1 MTERRQWSVSSTV
14 FTEPVVGPGIRL
26 VTRNPIPVLNMIV
39 ATITHKALQGFLL
52 VLLAGCS
59 TTYEPHLVL
68 PPGELDRSIDAA
80 VEVHPFVAADDLLFG
95 HSNYGVVADDY
106 ANKPPSQ
113 LTQTI
118 TQQVTAELAAHR
130 VFRKVSTY
138 DPSPDLI
145 LTGRIERFFEHD
157 RRKLWT
163 FIPYYSNKL
172 ASLFRVN
179 SYSTNGE
186 IHLTLTLLKPT
197 GEVLGSYV
205 GHSSFNED
213 YTPNSEVRPGDRL
226 NRALGQ
232 AVAQIRDEM
241 FADTTL
247 AKTRKTP
254 LALQ

>member
-1 MTERRQWSVSSTV
+1 MT
-14 FTEPVVGPGIRL
+14 RL
-26 VTRNPIPVLNMIV
+26 
-39 ATITHKALQGFLL
+39 HKALQGL
-52 VLLAGCS
+52 VMLLLAGCS
-59 TTYEPHLVL
+59 STYEPHLVL
-68 PPGELDRSIDAA
+68 PPAEFDRSIDAT
-80 VEVHPFVAADDLLFG
+80 VEVHPFVAADDLLSG

-113 LTQTI
+113 LTQSI

-130 VFRKVSTY
+130 VFRKVTTY

-163 FIPYYSNKL
+163 FIPYYSDKL

-179 SYSTNGE
+179 SFKADGE

-197 GEVLGSYV
+197 GETVGSYV
-205 GHSSFNED
+205 GHSSFKED
-213 YTPNSEVRPGDRL
+213 YTPNGEVRPGDRL

-232 AVAQIRDEM
+232 ALAQIRDEM
-241 FADTTL
+241 FADPSL
-247 AKTRKTP
+247 AKSRKSHP
-254 LALQ
+254 VALQ

>member
-1 MTERRQWSVSSTV
+1 MT
-14 FTEPVVGPGIRL
+14 RL
-26 VTRNPIPVLNMIV
+26 
-39 ATITHKALQGFLL
+39 HKALHGLVMLLL
-52 VLLAGCS
+52 VGCS
-59 TTYEPHLVL
+59 TTYEPQLIL
-68 PPGELDRSIDAA
+68 PPAEFDRSIDAT
-80 VEVHPFVAADDLLFG
+80 VEVHPFVAADDLLSG

-113 LTQTI
+113 LTQSI

-163 FIPYYSNKL
+163 FIPYYSDKL

-179 SYSTNGE
+179 SFKADGE

-197 GEVLGSYV
+197 GEIVGSYV
-205 GHSSFNED
+205 GHSSFKED
-213 YTPNSEVRPGDRL
+213 YTPNGEVRPGDRL

-241 FADTTL
+241 FADPTL
-247 AKTRKTP
+247 AKSRKP
-254 LALQ
+254 HPVALQ

>member
-1 MTERRQWSVSSTV
+1 MT
-14 FTEPVVGPGIRL
+14 RL
-26 VTRNPIPVLNMIV
+26 
-39 ATITHKALQGFLL
+39 HKALQGLMML
-52 VLLAGCS
+52 LLAGCS
-59 TTYEPHLVL
+59 STYEPHLVL
-68 PPGELDRSIDAA
+68 PPAEFDRSIDAT
-80 VEVHPFVAADDLLFG
+80 VEVHPFVAADDLLSG

-113 LTQTI
+113 LTQSI

-130 VFRKVSTY
+130 VFRKVTTY

-163 FIPYYSNKL
+163 FIPYYSDKL

-179 SYSTNGE
+179 SFKADGE

-197 GEVLGSYV
+197 GEIVGSYV
-205 GHSSFNED
+205 GHSSFKED
-213 YTPNSEVRPGDRL
+213 YTPNGEVRPGDRL

-241 FADTTL
+241 FADPTL
-247 AKTRKTP
+247 AKSRKP
-254 LALQ
+254 HPVALQ

>member
-52 VLLAGCS
+52 VLLVGCS

-118 TQQVTAELAAHR
+118 TQQVTTELAAHR

-179 SYSTNGE
+179 SYATNGE

>member
-1 MTERRQWSVSSTV
+1 MVTALRRT
-14 FTEPVVGPGIRL
+14 
-26 VTRNPIPVLNMIV
+26 LN
-39 ATITHKALQGFLL
+39 GW
-52 VLLAGCS
+52 LLAVLVSGCS

-68 PPGELDRSIDAA
+68 PPAELNRTIDAV
-80 VEVHPFVAADDLLFG
+80 VEVHPFVASDDLLFG
-95 HSNYGVVADDY
+95 HSHYGVLADDY
-106 ANKPPSQ
+106 SNHSPSQ
-113 LTQTI
+113 LTQSL

-145 LTGRIERFFEHD
+145 LTGRVDRFFEHD

-179 SYSTNGE
+179 SYTTTGE

-197 GEVLGSYV
+197 GKVIGSYV
-205 GHSSFNED
+205 GHATFNED
-213 YTPNSEVRPGDRL
+213 YTPNSDVHPGDRL

-241 FADTTL
+241 FADTSL
-247 AKTRKTP
+247 AKTRLTDP
-254 LALQ
+254 VARQ

>member
-1 MTERRQWSVSSTV
+1 MTERRKWSVSSTV

-52 VLLAGCS
+52 VLLVGCS

-118 TQQVTAELAAHR
+118 TQQVTTELAAHR

-179 SYSTNGE
+179 SYATNGE